1 MSPLAFLTRLIVIL
15 AFVGLVFAPVAPSIA
30 TSAMAMPMT
39 AEMPDGMPCCPD
51 DQPAIPDCAKDCPFA
66 VVCTAVFVSAT
77 THESS
82 SLAPRMLFRDRFPTP
97 GDAVLSSLIGDP
109 PPRPP
114 KA

>member
-1 MSPLAFLTRLIVIL
+1 MNLVASLIRLIAML
-15 AFVGLVFAPVAPSIA
+15 AVNGLVFAPLAPSVA
-30 TSAMAMPMT
+30 SSAMAMQMT

-66 VVCTAVFVSAT
+66 VVCTAVFVSAPT
-77 THESS
+77 PDYHP
-82 SLAPRMLFRDRFPTP
+82 LALRILVRDRFTAP
-97 GDAVLSSLIGDP
+97 GDAVLASLIGDP

>member
-1 MSPLAFLTRLIVIL
+1 MLRWYFLVRLFAIL
-15 AFVGLVFAPVAPSIA
+15 AMIGLIFAPVAPSVA
-30 TSAMAMPMT
+30 SSAMAMPMT

-66 VVCTAVFVSAT
+66 VVCTAVFVSVA

-82 SLAPRMLFRDRFPTP
+82 PLASRMLFRDRFRTP
-97 GDAVLSSLIGDP
+97 GDAILSSLIGDP

>member
-1 MSPLAFLTRLIVIL
+1 LIRLIAILALIGLAFAISTVCRIVRDGD
-15 AFVGLVFAPVAPSIA
+15 ADDGGK
-30 TSAMAMPMT
+30 
-39 AEMPDGMPCCPD
+39 PDGMPCYPD

-82 SLAPRMLFRDRFPTP
+82 AFAPRMLLRDRFRTR
-97 GDAVLSSLIGDP
+97 GDAILSSLIGDP

>member
-1 MSPLAFLTRLIVIL
+1 MSLALPTRLVTIL
-15 AFVGLVFAPVAPSIA
+15 AFVGLAFAPVAPSIA
-30 TSAMAMPMT
+30 WSAMAMPMT
-39 AEMPDGMPCCPD
+39 TEMPDGMPCCPD

-66 VVCTAVFVSAT
+66 VVCTAVVVSAT
-77 THESS
+77 AHDSPP
-82 SLAPRMLFRDRFPTP
+82 LAPRMLFLDRFPTP

>member
-1 MSPLAFLTRLIVIL
+1 MLSLAFLTRLIAIL
-15 AFVGLVFAPVAPSIA
+15 AFAGLVFAPVAPSIA
-30 TSAMAMPMT
+30 SSAIAMSTM

-77 THESS
+77 TQESS
-82 SLAPRMLFRDRFPTP
+82 PLALRMLFQDRFPIP

>member
-1 MSPLAFLTRLIVIL
+1 MNLVASLIRQIAILALIGLAFAPLA
-15 AFVGLVFAPVAPSIA
+15 PSVAS
-30 TSAMAMPMT
+30 SAMAMPMT
-39 AEMPDGMPCCPD
+39 AEMPDGMPCCPG

-77 THESS
+77 THGSS
-82 SLAPRMLFRDRFPTP
+82 PLAPRMLFRDRFPTP